1 MSRCLLGVLVV
12 AAGLVALT
20 STARETR
27 SSVRKPASTD
37 GNRLRETASVTVAGA
52 PCTLFRPAPRFNLSF
67 SLN

>member
-20 STARETR
+20 STPRETR
-27 SSVRKPASTD
+27 SSVRKAAPKG
-37 GNRLRETASVTVAGA
+37 GNRLWETASVTVAGA
-52 PCTLFRPAPRFNLSF
+52 PRTLFRPAPRFNLSF